1 MIHMAKNNARHH
13 GPEGAPPPPPPR
25 KRRGFKLILLLLF
38 IIILLLVILLLI
50 SLAGYGPGAGLFGK
64 DNDPGSSETSQS
76 QVIEESSGQDTVY
89 AQIKVSGGKILMD
102 GKEISAAEAAE
113 SAKALGS
120 DVVVR
125 ITDDNATQNAVEEL
139 KSALD
144 AAGLPYTIE

>member
-1 MIHMAKNNARHH
+1 MAKKNDHR
-13 GPEGAPPPPPPR
+13 PQGAPPPPPPPPPK
-25 KRRGFKLILLLLF
+25 KRRRGPRLVLTLLV
-38 IIILLLVILLLI
+38 IIILLLVILLML

-76 QVIEESSGQDTVY
+76 EVIEESSGEETVY
-89 AQIKVSGGKILMD
+89 AEIKVSGGTVLMD
-102 GKEISAAEAAE
+102 GSEISAADAAEAA
-113 SAKALGS
+113 KKLGS

-125 ITDDNATQNAVEEL
+125 ITDDSATQNTMEEL

>member
-1 MIHMAKNNARHH
+1 MAKNNARHH

-76 QVIEESSGQDTVY
+76 QVIEESSGQDTLY
-89 AQIKVSGGKILMD
+89 AQIKASWTARRSPPQKPL
-102 GKEISAAEAAE
+102 SQLRLLAAM
-113 SAKALGS
+113 SW
-120 DVVVR
+120 
-125 ITDDNATQNAVEEL
+125 
-139 KSALD
+139 SALPTTT
-144 AAGLPYTIE
+144 LLRMLLRS